1 MATQN
6 FNLLKFVV
14 LPFFSLSLFWGCTKH
29 PSVPSTIYIPENIK
43 QYSLFKSGSFWV
55 YKNEFSNKTDS
66 AYIQNIKHSFTEG
79 SADLGPS
86 IELYDIFYGGA
97 FYRKSHFWP
106 GGSEFELN
114 NETGF
119 LCMIPDSLYPGY
131 SFVNGP
137 DYRFKIINIYD
148 SITLNSNIFYNVIE
162 TRSRSIISEYD
173 SVVYLVYLARSIGLI
188 KLELHQNN
196 VDSTWSLLRFHVLQ

>member
-1 MATQN
+1 M
-6 FNLLKFVV
+6 
-14 LPFFSLSLFWGCTKH
+14 
-29 PSVPSTIYIPENIK
+29 
-43 QYSLFKSGSFWV
+43 
-55 YKNEFSNKTDS
+55 
-66 AYIQNIKHSFTEG
+66 
-79 SADLGPS
+79 
-86 IELYDIFYGGA
+86 
-97 FYRKSHFWP
+97 KSHFWP
-106 GGSEFELN
+106 GGTEFELN

-119 LCMIPDSLYPGY
+119 LCMIPDSLYAGY

-162 TRSRSIISEYD
+162 TRSRSIISKYD
-173 SVVYLVYLARSIGLI
+173 SVVYHVYLARSIGLI